1 MKGEVRLYDLLATYY
16 LLWCPNLILMINLKV
31 QVILSLMKVL

>member
-16 LLWCPNLILMINLKV
+16 LFKVPQPNSIDKSEYSNK
-31 QVILSLMKVL
+31 